1 MGKVSSIDDRKILIY
16 RHRRL
21 DTGKIF
27 YVGIAVIP
35 TRPYDKK
42 SRNKLW
48 QNIVSKTDYSVEI
61 IGIVDNWD
69 LACELEELLIREYG
83 RKDLGTGC
91 LVNMTDGGDGR
102 FGSIFSLETKLK
114 MSKAKLGKKRPKDI
128 GIKISKNKLG
138 KKHSVEGRN
147 KKVKALGKKV
157 IDTETNKIYLS
168 ITEASLA
175 FNIAPGMLSR
185 YLSGKR
191 NNKTTLK
198 YL

>member
-21 DTGKIF
+21 DTG
-27 YVGIAVIP
+27 
-35 TRPYDKK
+35 
-42 SRNKLW
+42 
-48 QNIVSKTDYSVEI
+48 
-61 IGIVDNWD
+61 
-69 LACELEELLIREYG
+69 
-83 RKDLGTGC
+83 
-91 LVNMTDGGDGR
+91 
-102 FGSIFSLETKLK
+102 
-114 MSKAKLGKKRPKDI
+114 
-128 GIKISKNKLG
+128 
-138 KKHSVEGRN
+138 
-147 KKVKALGKKV
+147 
-157 IDTETNKIYLS
+157 TNKIYLS

>member
-35 TRPYDKK
+35 
-42 SRNKLW
+42 
-48 QNIVSKTDYSVEI
+48 I
-61 IGIVDNWD
+61 
-69 LACELEELLIREYG
+69 
-83 RKDLGTGC
+83 
-91 LVNMTDGGDGR
+91 
-102 FGSIFSLETKLK
+102 
-114 MSKAKLGKKRPKDI
+114 
-128 GIKISKNKLG
+128 
-138 KKHSVEGRN
+138 
-147 KKVKALGKKV
+147 
-157 IDTETNKIYLS
+157 S

>member
-21 DTGKIF
+21 DTG
-27 YVGIAVIP
+27 
-35 TRPYDKK
+35 
-42 SRNKLW
+42 
-48 QNIVSKTDYSVEI
+48 
-61 IGIVDNWD
+61 
-69 LACELEELLIREYG
+69 
-83 RKDLGTGC
+83 
-91 LVNMTDGGDGR
+91 
-102 FGSIFSLETKLK
+102 
-114 MSKAKLGKKRPKDI
+114 
-128 GIKISKNKLG
+128 
-138 KKHSVEGRN
+138 
-147 KKVKALGKKV
+147 
-157 IDTETNKIYLS
+157 KIYLS

>member
-48 QNIVSKTDYSVEI
+48 QNIVSKIDYSVEI

-114 MSKAKLGKKRPKDI
+114 MSKSTFKR
-128 GIKISKNKLG
+128 
-138 KKHSVEGRN
+138 E
-147 KKVKALGKKV
+147 V
-157 IDTETNKIYLS
+157 IDTITNVVYESCVEVCKI
-168 ITEASLA
+168 
-175 FNIAPGMLSR
+175 FNLKKVTLR
-185 YLSGKR
+185 RKLSGFTK
-191 NNKTTLK
+191 NNTQFEYTTPNENGK
-198 YL
+198 GRAFEKINK

>member
-61 IGIVDNWD
+61 IGIVDNQD
-69 LACELEELLIREYG
+69 LARELEELLIREYG
-83 RKDLGTGC
+83 DVAVLPGIYNPQDPSNFIVAAGNPNVDNI
-91 LVNMTDGGDGR
+91 VN
-102 FGSIFSLETKLK
+102 L
-114 MSKAKLGKKRPKDI
+114 
-128 GIKISKNKLG
+128 
-138 KKHSVEGRN
+138 
-147 KKVKALGKKV
+147 ALSQ
-157 IDTETNKIYLS
+157 LS
-168 ITEASLA
+168 
-175 FNIAPGMLSR
+175 
-185 YLSGKR
+185 
-191 NNKTTLK
+191 
-198 YL
+198 